1 MVVNDKRDIRMKVIN
16 AERNKMSKSKK
27 RRLEIMSNVIKPNI
41 IWDIMLNGKKRR
53 LEIMSNIINAKWD
66 MMSNSKK
73 IQCHFKKIKII
84 SVL

>member
-1 MVVNDKRDIRMKVIN
+1 
-16 AERNKMSKSKK
+16 
-27 RRLEIMSNVIKPNI
+27 MSNVIKPNI

-73 IQCHFKKIKII
+73 YNVTLKKIKII
-84 SVL
+84 SIL